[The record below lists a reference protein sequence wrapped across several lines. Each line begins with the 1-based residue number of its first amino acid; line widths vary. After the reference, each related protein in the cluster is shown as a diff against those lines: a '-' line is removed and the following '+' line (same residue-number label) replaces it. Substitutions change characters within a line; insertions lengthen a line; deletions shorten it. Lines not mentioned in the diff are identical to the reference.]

1 MPHRGVLTRDDGVHT
16 GDDGQCGSAANGR
29 YDASTLSHRQ
39 RVWGLSAHES
49 GIDECRSPKVRKL
62 SVSAGKQLPSAHPSR
77 RLFNQQN
84 RKRSM
89 NRITGRSAFL
99 ALLKDEGIT
108 HLFGNPGTTEL
119 PIMHALKEHP
129 DLTYVMAMQESL
141 VVAIAD
147 GFSRASGRLVACN
160 VHVAPGLG
168 NAMGSLYNAKF
179 TGTPMIL
186 TAGQQEQGHGLT
198 EPLLYDPLVRIAEP
212 LVKWAVE
219 VTRLEDLPRIVRRA
233 AKIATTPPTGP
244 VFISLP
250 GDILNA
256 EAGLD
261 LGRPTRVDSSVR
273 PSAEAIE
280 RLARRL
286 LEAKRPVIVAGDEI
300 VKSDALAEA
309 AQLALTLGAPAWQ
322 QTAPYGA
329 HFLSESPC
337 FMGTLPRVQKQ
348 VREILAPHDLMIVL
362 GSDPLRMSVY
372 SEVDPLPEGLPI
384 VQIGLVDHDLA
395 KNYPAELALKADVKE
410 TLRSLIPVLAAA
422 GGAPLAQRA
431 GEAVANLT
439 SRNWSARRHTLIGE
453 ITAKMAG
460 APIDPDWLTLQLV
473 EALPANA
480 ILVDEGLTSS
490 RLVPA
495 LRPHRDRYGYHGL
508 ASGGIGWGLPAS
520 VGASLANPDRP
531 VVCYSGDG
539 SAMYSIQALW
549 TAAHHKLPLTVVI
562 ANNGGYRII
571 KQRLKAFHGTDHFIG
586 MDFADPAVDFTG
598 LAKSLGC
605 EALRITAADEVAP
618 ALASAFAQPGA
629 KLIEVVVDGS
639 IG

>member
-1 MPHRGVLTRDDGVHT
+1 
-16 GDDGQCGSAANGR
+16 
-29 YDASTLSHRQ
+29 
-39 RVWGLSAHES
+39 
-49 GIDECRSPKVRKL
+49 
-62 SVSAGKQLPSAHPSR
+62 
-77 RLFNQQN
+77 
-84 RKRSM
+84 M

-147 GFSRASGRLVACN
+147 GYSRASGRLVACN

-186 TAGQQEQGHGLT
+186 TAGQQEQGHGLM

-256 EAGLD
+256 EAGIE
-261 LGRPTRVDSSVR
+261 LGQSTRVDTRVR
-273 PSAEAIE
+273 PSDDALQA
-280 RLARRL
+280 LAARILKAR
-286 LEAKRPVIVAGDEI
+286 RPVIVTGDEI
-300 VKSDALAEA
+300 VKSDALNEA
-309 AQLALTLGAPAWQ
+309 ARLAETLGCPAYQ
-322 QTAPYGA
+322 QSVAYGA

-337 FMGTLPRVQKQ
+337 YMGPLSRDQKHVRATLDGY
-348 VREILAPHDLMIVL
+348 DLMIVL

-372 SEVDPLPEGLPI
+372 SEVDPLPAGLSI
-384 VQIGLVDHDLA
+384 AQIGLVDWDIA
-395 KNYPAELALKADVKE
+395 KNYPVEIALKSDVKQTLNALTPLLKREGGTALDKRAQEGLAALKSKNWTARRAELV
-410 TLRSLIPVLAAA
+410 T
-422 GGAPLAQRA
+422 
-431 GEAVANLT
+431 
-439 SRNWSARRHTLIGE
+439 E
-453 ITAKMAG
+453 ITKKKSK
-460 APIDPDWLTLQLV
+460 APIDPDWLALKV
-473 EALPANA
+473 IEAMPDNA

-490 RLVPA
+490 RSIPG
-495 LRPHRDRYGYHGL
+495 LRAHRDRYGYHAL

-520 VGASLANPDRP
+520 VGVSLANPDRP

-539 SAMYSIQALW
+539 SAMYSIQSLW
-549 TAAHHKLPLTVVI
+549 TAAHHKLPLNVVI

-571 KQRLKAFHGTDHFIG
+571 KQRLLAFHKDDNFIG
-586 MDFADPAVDFTG
+586 MDFVDPLVDFSGMAKALG
-598 LAKSLGC
+598 L
-605 EALRITAADEVAP
+605 EAIRVTDPGDLESIFR
-618 ALASAFAQPGA
+618 SAFARPGA
-629 KLIEVVVDGS
+629 KLIEVVVEGAL
-639 IG
+639 